1 MAKDKST
8 SQVLK
13 KRARKSRRGRGAT
26 IIRWFLLVFI
36 FTVISGVIGVAGVY
50 FYLSKNLP
58 EISTL
63 KDYRPSVITTIYS
76 DDNRKIAEF
85 FRERRIV
92 IPLSQMSPMLKNAFI
107 AAEDARFYNHKGIDI
122 LSIIRAFFKNIEA
135 GAIVQGGSTITQQV
149 AKSFFFNPPKKLCS
163 QNKGSNPCISH

>member
-1 MAKDKST
+1 M
-8 SQVLK
+8 
-13 KRARKSRRGRGAT
+13 
-26 IIRWFLLVFI
+26 
-36 FTVISGVIGVAGVY
+36 SGVIGVAGVY

-63 KDYRPSVITTIYS
+63 KDYRPPVITTVYS

-85 FRERRIV
+85 FKERRIV

-122 LSIIRAFFKNIEA
+122 LSIIRAFF
-135 GAIVQGGSTITQQV
+135 
-149 AKSFFFNPPKKLCS
+149 
-163 QNKGSNPCISH
+163 